1 MHDKTDLLIGCFIS
15 LVSSVI
21 ATLGYAIQKMGHVK
35 AIGQKENYLKEP
47 LWIAGFG
54 LIILSTPIYSFS
66 LVFASQ
72 TAMSMV
78 PTFSILFVMFWSW
91 LLLNEKLTKYEVLAI
106 LFLGPGTF
114 IIILSCNV
122 EEPEIK
128 SNAFQ
133 DYIFSNQSLLFLS
146 ILGALFILGGAL
158 SMHIV
163 KSHAKMDKEIE
174 QTTAEDKDDEICSVA
189 SSNISLEE
197 VLNYRWNL
205 VPMLYF
211 PWFAGLFCCLASTMT
226 KSWFLFLEERMP
238 MHLNIFDKF
247 GDPQGMFLLLNICFF
262 TFLSFYLLNKALYYF
277 EPIYVLPFEKV
288 SLLINNLL
296 CGGIIL
302 DEFTK
307 ISLNQVIGFIIGTI
321 LCIIG
326 VLIFLKKKDESI
338 QMKDFIKEE
347 INEYRKCKMK
357 EEMGKVIKTVK

>member
-1 MHDKTDLLIGCFIS
+1 MHDKTDLCIGCFIS

-21 ATLGYAIQKMGHVK
+21 ATLGYAVQKMGHMK
-35 AIGQKENYLKEP
+35 AIDRRANYLREP
-47 LWIAGFG
+47 LWILGFG
-54 LIILSTPIYSFS
+54 LITCSIPIYSFS

-91 LLLNEKLTKYEVLAI
+91 LLLNEKLTKYEIFAT

-122 EEPEIK
+122 EDTEIK
-128 SNAFQ
+128 SNAFH

-146 ILGALFILGGAL
+146 ILASLFIVGGGL
-158 SMHIV
+158 SMHII
-163 KSHAKMDKEIE
+163 KSHAKMDREIE
-174 QTTAEDKDDEICSVA
+174 RTTSEELDDETQSIA
-189 SSNISLEE
+189 SSNISMEE
-197 VLNYRWNL
+197 VLSYRWNL

-211 PWFAGLFCCLASTMT
+211 PWFAGLFCCLSSTMT
-226 KSWFLFLEERMP
+226 KSWFLLLQERLLTHTNFFGKIGDVQGLVLLM
-238 MHLNIFDKF
+238 NI
-247 GDPQGMFLLLNICFF
+247 LFF
-262 TFLSFYLLNKALYYF
+262 TFLSFFLLNKALYYF

-307 ISLNQVIGFIIGTI
+307 ISTRQIIGFVIGTI

-326 VLIFLKKKDESI
+326 VFIFLKKKDKSI
-338 QMKDFIKEE
+338 QMKDFMKEE
-347 INEYRKCKMK
+347 INEYQKCKMT
-357 EEMGKVIKTVK
+357 GKGS